1 MLVEYMMSWMTPFWI
16 GVYLFVSVT
25 PFILLWKQKAK
36 FAGTKELNEKYWS
49 FARND
54 IHLWSLPRFVVSFA
68 LLGGP
73 IRFLIAWGCVMLLFV
88 ISWVVMIGHTP
99 GKKVGKMRT
108 LILTWSIRILVRII
122 MLCAGIVYISTS
134 HDETKIDFKK
144 YLGPD
149 WKIDPKQTA
158 GIQVANHTCFLD
170 VCTMGYLQFPISMV
184 SGEAVRGLPGIYG
197 IGEAAQ
203 NIWMER
209 GGSSEARAKTLRE
222 ITERQ
227 ALIEKGVCPTLNIF
241 PEGATTNAKS
251 IIKFKKGA
259 FVGLNAVRPV
269 VYRYS
274 PLTGLEVEQAIV
286 GIPFATFISVCTVMT
301 TLQVDYLPIFKPNEY
316 FWKNHW

>member
-1 MLVEYMMSWMTPFWI
+1 M
-16 GVYLFVSVT
+16 
-25 PFILLWKQKAK
+25 
-36 FAGTKELNEKYWS
+36 
-49 FARND
+49 
-54 IHLWSLPRFVVSFA
+54 PRFIISFA

-73 IRFLIAWGCVMLLFV
+73 IRFLIAWGAVMALFV

-99 GKKVGKMRT
+99 GSKVGKMRT
-108 LILTWSIRILVRII
+108 FILKWSIRILVRTI
-122 MLCAGIVYISTS
+122 MYCAGIIYISTKQ
-134 HDETKIDFKK
+134 DEETKIDYKK

-149 WKIDPKQTA
+149 WKIDTKQSA

-184 SGEAVRGLPGIYG
+184 SSEAIRGLPGLYG

-209 GGSSEARAKTLRE
+209 GGTSEARAKTLRE

-269 VYRYS
+269 VYRYY
-274 PLTGLEVEQAIV
+274 PLTGLENEQAIV

-301 TLQVDYLPIFKPNEY
+301 TLQVDYLPIF
-316 FWKNHW
+316 